1 MRLHVT
7 PLGSP
12 SNWIVAPQSD
22 VFAAAN
28 VHPEVVANEMV
39 EVPDVTRTPVVEAP
53 WPLVKRHLL

>member
-1 MRLHVT
+1 M
-7 PLGSP
+7 
-12 SNWIVAPQSD
+12 VAPQSD

-53 WPLVKRHLL
+53 CPLVKRHLLYPVAYSGKLQTEAE